1 VPPAPFEFSP
11 SLMSLLLQHLSRD
24 SVNVL
29 TLPAQVKWA
38 WEIAT
43 AAEATR
49 VMVVLAAETSAQE
62 AIVAQDNVVILVQDA
77 EDRAS
82 LAERVSRVEA
92 ESVIMLASAHK
103 KVEGIARKIALLE
116 GELAEMRRA

>member
-1 VPPAPFEFSP
+1 
-11 SLMSLLLQHLSRD
+11 MSLLLQHLSRD

-29 TLPAQVKWA
+29 TLPTQVKWA

-43 AAEATR
+43 ATEATR

-62 AIVAQDNVVILVQDA
+62 AIVAQDNVVILVQDV

-92 ESVIMLASAHK
+92 ESVVMLASAHK
-103 KVEGIARKIALLE
+103 EVEGIARKIALLE